1 MKGKS
6 GNLLGKLLLI
16 AIVFGFFVPVA
27 AHAEQDSN
35 ARIEK
40 LEAAVEALQAELAAL
55 KAERAKAPVSA
66 ALPVDQKRL
75 EELIN
80 RTFEERK
87 SDFVAPDWV
96 QSFKPFGD
104 FRYRHESIDNTDAG
118 SDKRN
123 RNRIRARLG
132 VKVKVNE
139 DWDAIFRVAT
149 GSSDTPTSTNQTLG
163 DKDSDSFS
171 SKEIWLDWAYA
182 DWHPASRPG
191 LNIYAGKMKQP
202 FYRVGKNELVWDG
215 DVSPEGIAAS
225 YKWALNDS
233 TTAYINGGG
242 FWLAERSG
250 DADSSFWGAQGY
262 VKRKFQN
269 ETHLLGGVTYYNL
282 GNVDAKT
289 LSGVTLNGNTPTVAG
304 GTIYKYDFDLIEG
317 FAEYGF
323 KCYQMP
329 VAVFGSYINNTAAPG
344 GRNTAYFLGCKLNK
358 AKKPGSWQFGYSYRD
373 VQSDAV
379 FAGLTDSDFILGG
392 TGGRGHEFGFKY
404 QLFKNVQA
412 GLTYFIT
419 QRNTR
424 GGSGEQDIDLLQ
436 ADLILKF

>member
-27 AHAEQDSN
+27 AHAEQDSD

-55 KAERAKAPVSA
+55 KAERARAPVSA
-66 ALPVDQKRL
+66 GAAVDQKRL
-75 EELIN
+75 EELVN
-80 RTFEERK
+80 KTFEEKK
-87 SDFVAPDWV
+87 SEYAAPSWV
-96 QSFKPFGD
+96 QGFKPFGD
-104 FRYRHESIDNTDAG
+104 FRYRHESIDDTDAG
-118 SDKRN
+118 KDKRN

-163 DKDSDSFS
+163 DSDSDSFS

-202 FYRVGKNELVWDG
+202 FYRVGKNQLVWDG

-250 DADSSFWGAQGY
+250 DADSSLWGAQGY
-262 VKRKFQN
+262 VKHEFQDK
-269 ETHLLGGVTYYNL
+269 TYLLGGVTYYDL
-282 GNVDAKT
+282 GNIDGVNDI
-289 LSGVTLNGNTPTVAG
+289 SGVGLNGNTNNGADG
-304 GTIYKYDFDLIEG
+304 YKYDFDLIEG

-323 KCYQMP
+323 KCMEMP
-329 VAVFGSYINNTAAPG
+329 VAVFGNYINNTAAPG
-344 GRNTAYFLGCKLNK
+344 GRNTAYSLGCTINK
-358 AKKPGSWQFGYSYRD
+358 AKKPGSWQFGYMYAD

-379 FAGLTDSDFILGG
+379 FAGLTDSDFLLGG
-392 TGGRGHEFGFKY
+392 TGGKGHKFGFKY
-404 QLFKNVQA
+404 QLFKNIQA

-419 QRNTR
+419 QRNAR
-424 GGSGEQDIDLLQ
+424 GASGEQDIDLLQ